1 MPLTSSPVLFGKRKR
16 LQQGDIGGRG
26 IGGFDSHLYD
36 NLVPQQGEVFATF
49 TVRYLEIVGHLQG
62 LLVGIQ
68 AHTVL
73 GWEVANASQHF
84 SLPPVRIR
92 IVNDSH
98 LRRFHRWTITSHVIH
113 QKKNANSSAFF
124 CKACYYHWII
134 IEGWGQFW
142 SIV

>member
-16 LQQGDIGGRG
+16 LQQGDIGGRE

-36 NLVPQQGEVFATF
+36 NLIPQQGEVLATF

-92 IVNDSH
+92 IVNDCH
-98 LRRFHRWTITSHVIH
+98 LRKFLKVYHVSRHLIKTRIL
-113 QKKNANSSAFF
+113 QNFF
-124 CKACYYHWII
+124 FSKLVII
-134 IEGWGQFW
+134 IG
-142 SIV
+142 SL